1 MKIVLLDGYELNK
14 DLNWKSLQELG
25 DCTLYDRTPVNDN
38 AEIIKRIKY
47 ADIVITHK
55 TPLDHEVI
63 SKTSRLKYI
72 GIMGTGY
79 DVVDIESAHQ
89 NKVVVT
95 NIPTYASDAVAQFT
109 FSLLLEVTSQVG
121 LHNQLVHENRWAQVP
136 DFTFWEK
143 PLLELKGKT
152 LGLIGYGHIAQKVAK
167 IGHVFSMKVI
177 FYNHRPKK
185 ITESWIQQVS
195 FDELLRQSDVLS
207 LHVIQTPETIDLIN
221 NDTIAKMK
229 TGVIIL
235 NTARGKLAN
244 EADIKNAL
252 NEGKIYA
259 YATDVVK
266 GEPIA
271 SDSPLLQAK
280 NCYITP
286 HIAWASYE
294 TRERL
299 LHMTV
304 DNIKAY
310 LSGDLKNVIN

>member
-1 MKIVLLDGYELNK
+1 MKTAYHPVLY
-14 DLNWKSLQELG
+14 KS
-25 DCTLYDRTPVNDN
+25 
-38 AEIIKRIKY
+38 
-47 ADIVITHK
+47 
-55 TPLDHEVI
+55 
-63 SKTSRLKYI
+63 
-72 GIMGTGY
+72 
-79 DVVDIESAHQ
+79 
-89 NKVVVT
+89 KVK
-95 NIPTYASDAVAQFT
+95 A
-109 FSLLLEVTSQVG
+109 
-121 LHNQLVHENRWAQVP
+121 
-136 DFTFWEK
+136 
-143 PLLELKGKT
+143 

-167 IGHVFSMKVI
+167 IEHTFSMKII
-177 FYNHRPKK
+177 FYNHRLKK
-185 ITESWIQQVS
+185 VPESWIQQVS

-221 NDTIAKMK
+221 NDTIAEMK
-229 TGVIIL
+229 NGVIIL
-235 NTARGKLAN
+235 NTARGKLVN
-244 EADIKNAL
+244 EADIRNAL

-286 HIAWASYE
+286 HITWAPYE
-294 TRERL
+294 TRDRL